1 MNIRTITAAALLSF
15 SQAAICQTPSPS
27 PQATLEQRT
36 EEAIAKLQAQQ
47 AANQSR
53 TIAPSATQERAG
65 QVFGEGEVSI
75 EVARNIKTYTPVK
88 LEQENVK
95 PGDGVVIKLSF
106 CNRGAIRSEIGDYLE
121 TTLSDGF
128 THSVNVLVSESVRKW
143 FLKIPEGYCRTPQK
157 NYVVFLRA
165 DGGKWKM
172 VGNSMEIG
180 FRSAKIKWSGQDSQ

>member
-15 SQAAICQTPSPS
+15 SQSAICQTPSPS

-36 EEAIAKLQAQQ
+36 EEAIAKPQAQQ
-47 AANQSR
+47 TANLSG
-53 TIAPSATQERAG
+53 TIASSATQLRPG
-65 QVFGEGEVSI
+65 QVLGEDEVSI

-106 CNRGAIRSEIGDYLE
+106 CNRGVIRSEIGDYFE
-121 TTLSDGF
+121 TVLSDGF
-128 THSVNVLVSESVRKW
+128 THSVNALVPQSVRKW
-143 FLKIPEGYCRTPQK
+143 FLKIPEGYCTRRK
-157 NYVVFLRA
+157 FYVVFLRA
-165 DGGKWKM
+165 DGGKWKT

-180 FRSAKIKWSGQDSQ
+180 FRSAKIKWSGQDTQ